1 MIDNYL
7 LEELVAFNKYKTLA
21 QTADKLGLSQ
31 PAITRGTKKL
41 EEELGLKFFVRTPN
55 KIFLNKTGEFA
66 AKKAEEVLLTN
77 QNFVKEVKN
86 FNLTQNVISVASTA
100 PGPLIIARQI
110 KNDNLKI
117 NDNLIANHNIEKLL
131 TEEQY
136 SIIFTNQA
144 LTHKGITN
152 SYLGQESLIVNL
164 NEFTPLASQTKVK
177 FSDLKG
183 MSFIVWQE
191 IGIWKDLI
199 QKEIPDAKFLYQNE
213 RENFDEIRNYS
224 IFPYF
229 TTNLTVV
236 DPNGEDQNMV
246 DRNPVA
252 IEDKTATMKFYA
264 NYLAKNKN
272 QLLPIITAMQDVWSK
287 AD

>member
-41 EEELGLKFFVRTPN
+41 EEELGLKIFVRTPN

-66 AKKAEEVLLTN
+66 AKKAEEVLKVN
-77 QNFVKEVKN
+77 RNFAKEVKN
-86 FNLTQNVISVASTA
+86 FNLTQNVISIASTA
-100 PGPLIIARQI
+100 PGPLLVASFV
-110 KNDNLKI
+110 KDENLKI
-117 NDNLIANHNIEKLL
+117 NNKLIANHDIAQLL
-131 TEEQY
+131 NEEQY
-136 SIIFTNQA
+136 SVIFTNQA
-144 LTHKGITN
+144 LKQKGIAN

-164 NEFTPLASQTKVK
+164 NEFTPLANQTKVK

-191 IGIWKDLI
+191 IGVWKDLI

-229 TTNLTVV
+229 TTNLTKI
-236 DPNGEDQNMV
+236 DPNGRTEDMV
-246 DRNPVA
+246 DRMPV
-252 IEDKTATMKFYA
+252 IIDDKAATMSFYA
-264 NYLAKNKN
+264 NYLVKNKK
-272 QLLPIITAMQDVWSK
+272 QLLPLITSMQEIWSK